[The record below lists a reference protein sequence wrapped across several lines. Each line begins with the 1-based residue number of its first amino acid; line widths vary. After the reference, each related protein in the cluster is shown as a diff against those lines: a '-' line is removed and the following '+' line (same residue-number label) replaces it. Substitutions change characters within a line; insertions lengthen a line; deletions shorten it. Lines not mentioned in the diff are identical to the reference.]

1 MTTLQEQLRPTR
13 PRRVRDLVEEAGIDV
28 RPWLTDRNG
37 EPIDNNVY
45 RNFQWSFGGKGEPVA
60 LCIWHEE
67 IDWSSDPPVLVGNTK
82 AVQAELNALADR
94 ATEPGV
100 KSRLGIKVRRMRDF
114 QNAIYDARSHALPV
128 RAILLVGD
136 RTDIADA
143 ADDSSKVKARALDPT
158 PWYVHEFS
166 PFTGQ
171 YKLVRG
177 MQAPPVVVPDPF
189 AGIVDPGLD
198 PAFQDFVSTLDETER
213 EALIKARVGQG
224 AFRQALIE
232 RWKGCSVTRCATYQV
247 LVASHIKPW
256 SRCLTPAERLGS
268 ANGLLLTPNLD
279 KLFDRGLIAF
289 GQNFRIILSPKL
301 SRGSHTPLNVDA
313 NLRLAPAGAAEDLL
327 PFLAWH
333 VENVFQ
339 A

>member
-1 MTTLQEQLRPTR
+1 MTTLQEQLRPTK
-13 PRRVRDLVEEAGIDV
+13 PRRVRDLVEEAGINV
-28 RPWLTDRNG
+28 QSWFVDRNG

-67 IDWSSDPPVLVGNTK
+67 IGWSCAPPILVGNTK
-82 AVQAELNALADR
+82 AAQAELNALADR
-94 ATEPGV
+94 ATESGV

-114 QNAIYDARSHALPV
+114 QNAIYDARAHALPV

-136 RTDIADA
+136 RTAIADA
-143 ADDSSKVKARALDPT
+143 ADDSSKVKARALDPV
-158 PWYVHEFS
+158 PWYAHEFN
-166 PFTGQ
+166 PMTGE

-177 MQAPPVVVPDPF
+177 MEAPPVVTRDPF

-213 EALIKARVGQG
+213 EAVIKARVGQG

-232 RWKGCSVTRCATYQV
+232 RWKGCSVTQCATHEV

-256 SRCLTPAERLGS
+256 SKCLTPAERLGS

-289 GQNFRIILSPKL
+289 DQKFRMLLSPKL
-301 SRGSHTPLNVDA
+301 RRGSHVPLSVDA
-313 NLRLAPAGAAEDLL
+313 NRRLASSGAADDLL

-333 VENVFQ
+333 AENIFL